1 MTTVKSLQLPQHAP
15 QTAPSLASPTPE
27 HVSPART
34 LLGVVM
40 CVLGSVVTT
49 LELQMTT
56 PGLNQQIEGS
66 LGFTPDEATWITVA
80 YTSAELIIIALA
92 GWLTHAFSRRRYLS
106 VSMVIFVCFSIA
118 CAMSWD
124 LQSIIVFRTF
134 QGLVAGT
141 FTYSAFN
148 MVLTQLPRAKQ
159 HIGFVMVSITTGLP
173 IPIGNYLT
181 GWIDDNISW
190 QYIYYLN
197 ILLGLLVIAG
207 IRHWIDPQP
216 MRLSLLKQID
226 WLGTMVLAIG
236 IICLVTVLE
245 RGNTEN
251 WFDSEF
257 IVLLSLISVL
267 FLALFCWIELNQR
280 QPLIDLR
287 LLRQRNFAFA
297 NIFNVTYGLVLGYSY
312 ILPQYLGQIQGYNPV
327 QISSV
332 LIWGSLVNPTVG
344 KIIEHVETR
353 LVLGIGT
360 SLFII
365 SCFMNSTFSYYNA
378 GPQLVW
384 SQIVRALG
392 QPMMGA
398 VLSYAATE
406 NIKKEQASDAS
417 AIYNLL
423 RTIAATTANASI
435 GTLLTKREQFHSN
448 IIVDSVSIY
457 NHQTQAR
464 LQQLSQLFTGKLGD
478 PHAAQS
484 QAMQSIAQTVRQQAY
499 VMAYSDCF
507 YFIGIAVILGSIF
520 SIPFLTKIKKPAD
533 IAK

>member
-15 QTAPSLASPTPE
+15 QAAPALAHPTPE
-27 HVSPART
+27 HVSPVRT

-49 LELQMTT
+49 LDLQMTN
-56 PGLNQQIEGS
+56 PGLNQQIQGS
-66 LGFTPDEATWITVA
+66 LGFTSDESTWITVA
-80 YTSAELIIIALA
+80 YTSAELIVIPLA

-106 VSMVIFVCFSIA
+106 VSMALFVGFSIA
-118 CAMSWD
+118 CALAWNLPSM
-124 LQSIIVFRTF
+124 IVFRTF

-141 FTYSAFN
+141 FTFSAFN
-148 MVLTQLPRAKQ
+148 MVLTQLPRSKQ
-159 HIGFVMVSITTGLP
+159 HIGFILVSITTGLP
-173 IPIGNYLT
+173 IPIGQFLA
-181 GWIDDNISW
+181 GWIDDNIGW

-197 ILLGLLVIAG
+197 ALLGLLVMLG
-207 IRHWIDPQP
+207 IRHWIGSQP

-251 WFDSEF
+251 WFDSGF
-257 IVLLSLISVL
+257 IVSLSLISL
-267 FLALFCWIELNQR
+267 FFMALFCWIELQSS

-287 LLRQRNFAFA
+287 LLRERNFGFA
-297 NIFNVTYGLVLGYSY
+297 NIFNVIYGIVLAYGY
-312 ILPQYLGQIQGYNPV
+312 ILPQYLGQIQAYNPV
-327 QISSV
+327 QVSSV

-344 KIIEHVETR
+344 KIIEHFETR
-353 LVLGIGT
+353 LVLGVGA

-365 SCFMNSTFSYYNA
+365 SCFMNSTLDYYVA
-378 GPQLVW
+378 GHQLVW

-398 VLSYAATE
+398 VLSFAATD
-406 NIKKEQASDAS
+406 NIKKEQADDAS

-423 RTIAATTANASI
+423 RNIATTTANASI

-448 IIVDSVSIY
+448 IIVDNISIY

-464 LQQLSQLFTGKLGD
+464 LQQLGQLFTGKLGD
-478 PHAAQS
+478 PNAAQS
-484 QAMQSIAQTVRQQAY
+484 QAVQSIAQTVRQQAY

-507 YFIGIAVILGSIF
+507 YFIGMAVILGAIF
-520 SIPFLTKIKKPAD
+520 SIPFLKKIKRPAD